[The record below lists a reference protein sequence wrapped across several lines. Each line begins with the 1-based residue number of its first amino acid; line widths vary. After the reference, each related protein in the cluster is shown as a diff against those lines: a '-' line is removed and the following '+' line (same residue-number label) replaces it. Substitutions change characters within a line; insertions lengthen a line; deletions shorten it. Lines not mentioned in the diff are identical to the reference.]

1 MFVDSIYKSNVKSEY
16 FLNLQATHKRIIL
29 FLFLC
34 NMQSFSQVFF
44 KKIRFRRCNAT
55 CMKINLY
62 TIAVII
68 LGVSTL
74 LSTIV
79 ICDQEIDDLSLN
91 DYNDETYTFKSDMYV
106 LNIIINKKKIY
117 S

>member
-1 MFVDSIYKSNVKSEY
+1 
-16 FLNLQATHKRIIL
+16 
-29 FLFLC
+29 
-34 NMQSFSQVFF
+34 MQSFSQVVL

-55 CMKINLY
+55 CIKINLY

-79 ICDQEIDDLSLN
+79 LCDQEIDAFSLN
-91 DYNDETYTFKSDMYV
+91 DDDDEAYTFKSNMYV
-106 LNIIINKKKIY
+106 Q
-117 S
+117 